1 MIAID
6 IEGSGMSAERNSIL
20 SIGAVDIDNPSNQF
34 YDECRVWDGAHIE
47 DGALA
52 VNGFTR
58 EECADPAKKS
68 EAELVQAFVTWALD
82 SRIKNNTL
90 AGQNP
95 SYDRDFVQAACH
107 RAGIEFPFA
116 HRTIDVHTLVWLH
129 MQQQGLSQPTMN
141 HHSALNL
148 DFALTYCGMREEPR
162 PHNALTGAC
171 SHAEVI
177 SRIAYNKKLLP
188 DFESYEIPW
197 MKKL

>member
-6 IEGSGMSAERNSIL
+6 VEGSGMSAEKNSIL
-20 SIGAVDIDNPSNQF
+20 SIGAVDTDNPSNQF

-58 EECADPAKKS
+58 EECVDPSKKS
-68 EAELVQAFVTWALD
+68 EAELVQAFVTWATD
-82 SRIKNNTL
+82 TSIENQTL

-95 SYDRDFVQAACH
+95 SYDRDFVQAACR

-129 MQQQGLSQPTMN
+129 MQQREIEQPMTK
-141 HHSALNL
+141 HHSSLNL
-148 DFALTYCGMREEPR
+148 DFALNYCGMPEEPR

-171 SHAEVI
+171 SHAEVF
-177 SRIAYNKKLLP
+177 SRIAYTKKLLP

-197 MKKL
+197 MNKH

>member
-6 IEGSGMSAERNSIL
+6 VEGSGMSAEHNSIL
-20 SIGAVDIDNPSNQF
+20 SLGAVDTDNPSNQF

-47 DGALA
+47 DSALA

-58 EECADPAKKS
+58 GEITDTSKKS
-68 EAELVQAFVTWALD
+68 EAELVQAFITWATSD
-82 SRIKNNTL
+82 HIKDQTL

-95 SYDRDFVQAACH
+95 SYDRDFVQAGCH

-129 MQQQGLSQPTMN
+129 MQQRGIEPPIAN

-148 DFALTYCGMREEPR
+148 DFALTYCGMPEEPR
-162 PHNALTGAC
+162 PHNALTGAY

-177 SRIAYNKKLLP
+177 SRIVYTKKLLP
-188 DFESYEIPW
+188 DFEPYEIPW
-197 MKKL
+197 MNKH